1 MKKLLVAVFL
11 FTVYMAIP
19 AVAQKAAVFT
29 HERGA
34 ISGYDPVAYF
44 TAGKPVEGKKAFTYS
59 WNGADWYFS
68 TAANKEAFEA
78 SPEKYAP
85 QYGGYCAYGM
95 SKGYKAPTDPEAWTI
110 RDNKLYLN
118 YNKKVQQTWNE
129 NQQEFIEKADKNWP
143 EVVNKE

>member
-78 SPEKYAP
+78 D
-85 QYGGYCAYGM
+85 GM